1 MALILLM
8 RLLHKPYYSR
18 SSPEFMAVHSFS
30 LQVRS
35 VHQHLNFKTLSSESV
50 QSLFR
55 VCSESVQNLKFR
67 YLRYLPCAADR
78 SVRLQ
83 ARCSTYRTYQYYKL
97 SDRFIFNPTNSM
109 QSHHLCAARERW
121 TPVEQCRSRRTGSSR
136 AKNVELICVKGYQTT
151 SACKL

>member
-35 VHQHLNFKTLSSESV
+35 VHQHLNFKTLSLESV

-55 VCSESVQNLKFR
+55 VCSESELQIFTVLTVCGR
-67 YLRYLPCAADR
+67 SLGAAIGPVF
-78 SVRLQ
+78 S
-83 ARCSTYRTYQYYKL
+83 STYRTY
-97 SDRFIFNPTNSM
+97 
-109 QSHHLCAARERW
+109 
-121 TPVEQCRSRRTGSSR
+121 
-136 AKNVELICVKGYQTT
+136 
-151 SACKL
+151 